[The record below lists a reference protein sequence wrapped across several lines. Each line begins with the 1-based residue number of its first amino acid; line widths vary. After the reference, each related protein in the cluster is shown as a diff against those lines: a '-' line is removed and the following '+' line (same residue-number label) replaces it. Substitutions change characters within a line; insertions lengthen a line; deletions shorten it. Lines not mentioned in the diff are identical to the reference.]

1 MSSQRQVQSLDNIS
15 YINMSNVTQYEAEI
29 DLLHNLLKSIDIF
42 KRSVYELDTSIL
54 IILSVGLFLS
64 LIPSLIQT
72 RIGQK
77 NYLRIKRIAKN
88 ENLFSQEPPTDI
100 TIT

>member
-1 MSSQRQVQSLDNIS
+1 
-15 YINMSNVTQYEAEI
+15 MSNVTQYEAEI

-54 IILSVGLFLS
+54 IILSVGFFIS
-64 LIPSLIQT
+64 LIPSLVQT

>member
-54 IILSVGLFLS
+54 IILSVGFFIS
-64 LIPSLIQT
+64 LIPSLVQT

>member
-1 MSSQRQVQSLDNIS
+1 
-15 YINMSNVTQYEAEI
+15 MSNVTQYEAEI
-29 DLLHNLLKSIDIF
+29 NLLHNLLKSIDIF

-54 IILSVGLFLS
+54 IILSVGLFIS

-100 TIT
+100 CQITS

>member
-1 MSSQRQVQSLDNIS
+1 
-15 YINMSNVTQYEAEI
+15 MSNVTQYEAEI
-29 DLLHNLLKSIDIF
+29 NLLHNLLKSIDIF

-54 IILSVGLFLS
+54 IILSVGLFIS

>member
-1 MSSQRQVQSLDNIS
+1 
-15 YINMSNVTQYEAEI
+15 MSNVTQYEAEI

>member
-1 MSSQRQVQSLDNIS
+1 
-15 YINMSNVTQYEAEI
+15 MSNVTQYEAEI
-29 DLLHNLLKSIDIF
+29 NLLHNLLKSIDIF

-54 IILSVGLFLS
+54 IILSVGLFIS
-64 LIPSLIQT
+64 LIPSLIQA

>member
-1 MSSQRQVQSLDNIS
+1 
-15 YINMSNVTQYEAEI
+15 MSNVTQYEAEI

-54 IILSVGLFLS
+54 IILSVGFFIS
-64 LIPSLIQT
+64 LIPSLVQT

-88 ENLFSQEPPTDI
+88 ENLYSLF
-100 TIT
+100 